1 MRALGFIFVTR
12 KDSGE
17 NKQGLAVQGRERG
30 LNAQFFTVERGSSE
44 EREGQGKKYILHF
57 FYKKAISWEVP
68 GGPVVRTPLS
78 QCQRSGFHPWLGN

>member
-44 EREGQGKKYILHF
+44 EREGQGKNAF
-57 FYKKAISWEVP
+57 CASFTKK
-68 GGPVVRTPLS
+68 
-78 QCQRSGFHPWLGN
+78 